1 MIPLLI
7 LGLLIQNPG
16 AHGYELLALMEKRH
30 YKYIVNFTK
39 GSFYYNLQQLEEKG
53 WIEQIQQN
61 PSSTTGREI
70 RNFKITGSGMA
81 EFEKLM
87 VKYGTKSEYVN
98 LQFYGALLFANEY
111 DKNKLLELIQSQI
124 DQTKARIALLDEYL
138 SNTQKLPGTIDYYRR
153 MNENSRSH
161 HIVNLEWFEQLKAEI
176 AGPIA

>member
-1 MIPLLI
+1 
-7 LGLLIQNPG
+7 
-16 AHGYELLALMEKRH
+16 MEKRN

-53 WIEQIQQN
+53 WIEQIQQK
-61 PSSTTGREI
+61 PSTIGREI
-70 RNFKITGSGMA
+70 RNFKITESGLA

-98 LQFYGALLFANEY
+98 LQFYGALLFADEF

-124 DQTKARIALLDEYL
+124 DQTKTRIALLDEYL
-138 SNTQKLPGTIDYYRR
+138 SNTQELPGTINYFRR

-161 HIVNLEWFEQLKAEI
+161 HLVNLKWFEQLKADIEGI
-176 AGPIA
+176 KLDS

>member
-1 MIPLLI
+1 LIPLLI

-53 WIEQIQQN
+53 WIEQIQQK
-61 PSSTTGREI
+61 PSTIEREI

-124 DQTKARIALLDEYL
+124 DQTKTRIVLLDEYL
-138 SNTQKLPGTIDYYRR
+138 SNTQELPGTIDYYRR

-161 HIVNLEWFEQLKAEI
+161 HLINLEWFEQLKAEI
-176 AGPIA
+176 EGPVA